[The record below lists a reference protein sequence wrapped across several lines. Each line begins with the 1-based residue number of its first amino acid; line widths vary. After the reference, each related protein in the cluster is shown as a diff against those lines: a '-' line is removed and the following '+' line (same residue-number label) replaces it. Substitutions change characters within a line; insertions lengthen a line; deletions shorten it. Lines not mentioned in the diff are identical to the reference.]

1 MLIQL
6 GWDNLSM
13 ASYWFVD
20 WNVSYENQSVVLV
33 MCGKDSALL
42 KCDTL

>member
-6 GWDNLSM
+6 GWDHHL
-13 ASYWFVD
+13 YQFVE
-20 WNVSYENQSVVLV
+20 WNVSYENQSVDIV
-33 MCGKDSALL
+33 MCGKDSAVL